1 MKVRLLRLALVGLLS
16 IAAFG
21 AAAQAP
27 RANRFVA
34 VDPSAIR
41 VAKLPPGLD
50 TTPVKVVV
58 LLAGQPVALVEEAAG
73 RKLSRSEKN
82 AVKSQRKNEQ
92 GAITSQIVAAGGT
105 ILQTFQ
111 SALNGIEVQIAS
123 NKVNALRSIPGVV
136 DVKGVNR
143 YERDNL
149 IGIPRVQAPAV
160 WSGIPGFRG
169 EGIKIA
175 VIDTGIDYTHANFHG
190 PGTVVAYQAAKAT
203 DTLPANPALF
213 GPSAPRVKGG
223 TDLVGDDYDADP
235 NNSTYQPVPHPDPNP
250 LDCELDVGHGSHTAG
265 TAAGSGVLS
274 TGASFFGPYDASTY
288 ANSFRIG
295 PGVAPLADIY
305 SVRVFGCFGSTDV
318 VVDAID
324 WAVDND
330 MDVISM
336 SLGAD
341 YGTSDSADAVASDN
355 AAKAGLVVVAASG
368 NSNDL
373 RYVTSSPASSSRAIS
388 VGATTTPAFI
398 TFGNFALPAAGGDGA
413 RVVSAINANGA
424 TYSSPLNGNLVVV
437 HDATQPGGVS
447 LGCSAAAF
455 TAAGAAGK
463 IAVVQR
469 GVCARVA
476 KAIFGQQAGA
486 IAVVMIN
493 TAASLPPYEGTI
505 FQNPDDGVF
514 YDVLIP
520 FFGVVGPVA
529 DLSSDGAKLVLRN
542 GLAISI
548 TAGPPQ
554 MSGMASFSS
563 GGPRN
568 GDSIL
573 KPDISA
579 PGSPIISTLVGSGNL
594 QESLSGTSMAT
605 PHIAGI
611 AALVQQAHPKW
622 KPKDIKAAIIN
633 SGDPS
638 VIAGYLTHTAGSGF
652 VNAASAAHTQVT
664 ALADNQLTA
673 INFGLVEFK
682 NDFTQSQQVSLNND
696 GNADAT
702 FNVSVE
708 MKQGSPHAVALDKTQ
723 VKVKAGGSANVRVTL
738 NVPAATAGNSD
749 DFRDVA
755 GLIKFTP
762 ASASDNG
769 GIALRLPYYMVP
781 RVFSNVQ
788 ASLDK
793 NVKSSNPNGTINLT
807 NKNSPI
813 TATADFYS
821 WGLSGNGK
829 GSSKKNPIIN
839 LSAAGV
845 QSFPASATDRVL
857 VFAITTEEG
866 WSSPSTRE
874 FDVDVD
880 VNGDGVPDYAVV
892 GVDIGLI
899 TTGAFDGRIAA
910 AVFNLS
916 TGDGFIDFLAVA
928 STDGSTMLIPA
939 LASRLGLTAA
949 NPRFTYTATGFD
961 LVESGAQDSFSQ
973 SAGYNAFSSAF
984 TDAQFVQL
992 FPNATAAVPF
1002 SVNLTE
1008 LAQTPPL
1015 GFMVV
1020 TQDNKNGDTEANL
1033 VKVDVKK

>member
-1 MKVRLLRLALVGLLS
+1 MRAQRTNLVCGVPAAQSPAHVEKAYPLAQDFGGTMNVRLLRLAVVGLLS

-27 RANRFVA
+27 RANRFVT
-34 VDPSAIR
+34 VDPNVMR
-41 VAKLPPGLD
+41 VTKLPPGLD

-58 LLAGQPVALVEEAAG
+58 LLAGQPVALVEESAG
-73 RKLSRSEKN
+73 RKLSRSEKD
-82 AVKSQRKNEQ
+82 AVKSQRKNDQ
-92 GAITSQIVAAGGT
+92 AAISSQIVAAGGT
-105 ILQTFQ
+105 ILDTFQ
-111 SALNGIEVQIAS
+111 SALNGIKVQIAS

-143 YERDNL
+143 YDRSNL

-160 WSGIPGFRG
+160 WAGSPGFRG
-169 EGIKIA
+169 EGIKVA
-175 VIDTGIDYTHANFHG
+175 VIDTGIDYTHANFRG
-190 PGTVVAYQAAKAT
+190 PGTVTAYQAAKAA

-235 NNSTYQPVPHPDPNP
+235 NNSTYQPIPHPDPNP
-250 LDCELDVGHGSHTAG
+250 LDCDLDVGHGSHTAG

-274 TGASFFGPYDASTY
+274 DGTSYAGPYDATTY
-288 ANSFRIG
+288 THSFRIG

-330 MDVISM
+330 MDVINM
-336 SLGAD
+336 SLGSD
-341 YGTSDSADAVASDN
+341 YGTSDSADALASDN
-355 AAKAGLVVVAASG
+355 AAKAGVVVVASSG

-373 RYVTSSPASSSRAIS
+373 RYVTGTPASSTRAIS
-388 VGATTTPAFI
+388 VAATTTPALI
-398 TFGNFALPAAGGDGA
+398 NFGNFALPAVTGDSA
-413 RVVSAINANGA
+413 RVVSAIDANGA
-424 TYSSPLNGNLVVV
+424 TYPSPLNGTLVVV
-437 HDATQPGGVS
+437 HDATQPGNVS
-447 LGCSAAAF
+447 LGCSTAAF
-455 TAAGAAGK
+455 SAAGVAGK

-493 TAASLPPYEGTI
+493 NAASLPPFEGTI
-505 FQNPDDGVF
+505 FQNPDDGIF
-514 YDVLIP
+514 YDVVIP
-520 FFGVVGPVA
+520 FFGVIGPVTTA
-529 DLSSDGAKLVLRN
+529 SSDGAKLVLRD
-542 GLAISI
+542 GLAVSI
-548 TAGPPQ
+548 TAGAPVT
-554 MSGMASFSS
+554 SGMASFSS

-568 GDSIL
+568 GDSLL

-579 PGSPIISTLVGSGNL
+579 PGSPIISTLSGSGNL
-594 QESLSGTSMAT
+594 QESLSGTSMAS
-605 PHIAGI
+605 PHVAGI

-638 VIAGYLTHTAGSGF
+638 AISDYATHTSGSGF
-652 VNAASAAHTQVT
+652 VNALSAAHTQVT
-664 ALADNQLTA
+664 ASADNQATA

-682 NDFTQSQQVSLNND
+682 DDFTQSQQVALTND
-696 GNADAT
+696 GKADAT

-708 MKQGSPHAVALDKTQ
+708 LKQGSPHAVALDKTQ
-723 VKVKAGGSANVRVTL
+723 VKVKAGGTANVRVTL
-738 NVPAATAGNSD
+738 NVPAATAGNSNA
-749 DFRDVA
+749 FRDVA

-769 GIALRLPYYMVP
+769 GIALRVPYYMVP

-793 NVKSSNPNGTINLT
+793 NVKSSNPNGTINLS

-845 QSFPASATDRVL
+845 QSYTDRAGSGPRLRHHHAGSL
-857 VFAITTEEG
+857 VVAVY
-866 WSSPSTRE
+866 P
-874 FDVDVD
+874 
-880 VNGDGVPDYAVV
+880 GV
-892 GVDIGLI
+892 
-899 TTGAFDGRIAA
+899 R
-910 AVFNLS
+910 
-916 TGDGFIDFLAVA
+916 
-928 STDGSTMLIPA
+928 
-939 LASRLGLTAA
+939 R
-949 NPRFTYTATGFD
+949 
-961 LVESGAQDSFSQ
+961 
-973 SAGYNAFSSAF
+973 
-984 TDAQFVQL
+984 
-992 FPNATAAVPF
+992 
-1002 SVNLTE
+1002 
-1008 LAQTPPL
+1008 
-1015 GFMVV
+1015 
-1020 TQDNKNGDTEANL
+1020 
-1033 VKVDVKK
+1033 